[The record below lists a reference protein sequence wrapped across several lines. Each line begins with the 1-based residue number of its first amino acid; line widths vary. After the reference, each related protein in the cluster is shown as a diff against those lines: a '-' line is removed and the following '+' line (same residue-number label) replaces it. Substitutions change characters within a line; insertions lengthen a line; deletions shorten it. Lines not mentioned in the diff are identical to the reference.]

1 MHLTIKKTIKTRNP
15 NSNSK
20 PYSERHERRTANKVI
35 ETLES
40 YSAEDMKTHILKKVS
55 NVFKVTFDKFMKMSA
70 IDENDLIGGYV
81 LTSTEDYNIWI
92 GVNDIDEEGIYA
104 GNDGI
109 EMDWTN
115 WNNGMY

>member
-1 MHLTIKKTIKTRNP
+1 MAYDDASSVCSEVGGQMWVP
-15 NSNSK
+15 NN
-20 PYSERHERRTANKVI
+20 
-35 ETLES
+35 L
-40 YSAEDMKTHILKKVS
+40 
-55 NVFKVTFDKFMKMSA
+55 
-70 IDENDLIGGYV
+70 DENDLIGGYV
-81 LTSTEDYNIWI
+81 LTYTGDYNIWI